1 MEPKMKLDRSIEL
14 FKKAEEIIPGGVN
27 SPVRAFKGIEGTPV
41 FIKNGYGSK
50 IIDIDDNEYLDYVC
64 SWGPLIL
71 GHNNQ
76 TLLDELKSIAGDGLS
91 FGLPTVVE
99 VNMAREITGAIP
111 EIEMVRMVNSGTEA
125 TMSAIRLSRA
135 FTGKKYILKFDG
147 CYHGHADSLLVRSG
161 SGTLTNGVPTSLGL
175 TEDIVANTLVC
186 QYNDLTGVKE
196 LYDNYGN
203 EIACI
208 IVEPVPGNMGVVRPK
223 SGFLEG
229 LRDICNQS
237 GSLLIFDEVIT
248 GFRVG
253 YGTVG
258 QLIGVSP
265 DLITLGKIIGG
276 GLPAGAFG
284 GRRDI
289 MEMVSPIGGV
299 YQAGTLSG
307 NPLAMGLGLKLLNI
321 LKSNPEIY
329 IELEKKAVYLEK
341 ALLDLKVRY
350 DLPITINRYKS
361 LLTLFFTGE
370 DVDCLGDVAKCDFV
384 SFNKFHKEVFNRG
397 ILLPPSQY
405 ESWFLSDSHSYED
418 IDNTVKICEEA
429 LKLVFDL

>member
-1 MEPKMKLDRSIEL
+1 MKLDRSIEL
-14 FKKAEEIIPGGVN
+14 FKAAEEIIPGGVN
-27 SPVRAFKGIEGTPV
+27 SPVRAFKGIDGTPI
-41 FIKNGYGSK
+41 FIKAGHGSK
-50 IIDIDDNEYLDYVC
+50 VIDIDDNEYIDYVC

-71 GHNNQ
+71 GHNNRI
-76 TLLDELKSIAGDGLS
+76 LLDQLKAIAVQGLS
-91 FGLPTVVE
+91 FGLPTEVE
-99 VNMAREITGAIP
+99 VNMAREITEAIP
-111 EIEMVRMVNSGTEA
+111 EIEMVRMVSSGTEA
-125 TMSAIRLSRA
+125 TMSAIRLCRG
-135 FTGKKYILKFDG
+135 FTGRKYILKFDG

-161 SGTLTNGVPTSLGL
+161 SGTLTNGIPTSLGL

-186 QYNDLTGVKE
+186 QYNDLSGVKDIYAE
-196 LYDNYGN
+196 HGN

-208 IVEPVPGNMGVVRPK
+208 IVEPVPGNMGVIKPK

-229 LRDICNQS
+229 LRDICNQY

-258 QLIGVSP
+258 QMIGVRP

-289 MEMVSPIGGV
+289 MEMVSPVGGV

-307 NPLAMGLGLKLLNI
+307 NPMAMGLGLKLLNI

-329 IELEKKAVYLEK
+329 IELEKKAVHLEQ
-341 ALLDLKVRY
+341 ALLRLKLKY

-361 LLTLFFTGE
+361 LFTLFFTNE
-370 DVDCLGDVAKCDFV
+370 TVNNLGDVANCDMD

-405 ESWFLSDSHSYED
+405 ESWFFSDSHSYED
-418 IDNTVKICEEA
+418 IDKTVKICEEA
-429 LKLVFDL
+429 LKMAFDL

>member
-1 MEPKMKLDRSIEL
+1 MKLNRSIEL

-50 IIDIDDNEYLDYVC
+50 IVDIDDNEYLDYVC

-71 GHNNQ
+71 GHNNL
-76 TLLDELKSIAGDGLS
+76 TLLDELKSIAGHGLS
-91 FGLPTVVE
+91 FGLPTEVE
-99 VNMAREITGAIP
+99 VNMAREITEAIP

-125 TMSAIRLSRA
+125 TMSAIRLSRG

-161 SGTLTNGVPTSLGL
+161 SGTLTNGVSTSLGL

-186 QYNDLTGVKE
+186 QYNYLSGVKE
-196 LYDNYGN
+196 LYAKYGN

-208 IVEPVPGNMGVVRPK
+208 IVEPVPGNMGVIRPK

-229 LRDICNQS
+229 LRDICNQY

-258 QLIGVSP
+258 QQVGVRP
-265 DLITLGKIIGG
+265 DLTTLGKIIGG

-289 MEMVSPIGGV
+289 MEMVSPVGGV

-307 NPLAMGLGLKLLNI
+307 NPLAMGLGLKLLNM

-329 IELEKKAVYLEK
+329 VELEKKAVYLEEGLLRLK
-341 ALLDLKVRY
+341 ASY

-361 LLTLFFTGE
+361 LLTMFFTSE
-370 DVDCLGDVAKCDFV
+370 TVNNLGDVAKCDFV

-418 IDNTVKICEEA
+418 IDNTIKVCEEA

>member
-1 MEPKMKLDRSIEL
+1 MKLDRSREL

-27 SPVRAFKGIEGTPV
+27 SPVRAFKGIDGTPI
-41 FIKNGYGSK
+41 FIKTGKGSK
-50 IIDIDDNEYLDYVC
+50 IVDIDDNEYLDYVC

-76 TLLDELKSIAGDGLS
+76 SLLDELKSIASQGLS
-91 FGLPTVVE
+91 FGLPTEVE
-99 VNMAREITGAIP
+99 VDMAKKITDAIP

-186 QYNDLTGVKE
+186 QYNDLSGVKE

-208 IVEPVPGNMGVVRPK
+208 IVEPVPGNMGVIRPK

-248 GFRVG
+248 GFRFS

-258 QLIGVSP
+258 QLIGVRP

-289 MEMVSPIGGV
+289 MEMVSPVGGV

-307 NPLAMGLGLKLLNI
+307 NPLAMGLGFKLLNI

-329 IELEKKAVYLEK
+329 IDLEKKAVYLEEGLLRMK
-341 ALLDLKVRY
+341 ASY

-361 LLTLFFTGE
+361 LLTLFFTG
-370 DVDCLGDVAKCDFV
+370 DAVDSLTDVAKCDMDL
-384 SFNKFHKEVFNRG
+384 FNKFHKKIFNRG

-405 ESWFLSDSHSYED
+405 ESWFLSDAHSYED
-418 IDNTVKICEEA
+418 INNTVKICEEA
-429 LKLVFDL
+429 FKMIFDL